1 MSEDIGAQ
9 LVLGDRPIE
18 ITVRGW
24 LLVQC
29 FYPSNSFCT
38 IMLDCELCK
47 ILVATISEAHVR
59 LFLQLER
66 AWKSLTWDQKTKL
79 VISLFRG
86 ITSTTDTPV
95 STSIHTFSHTYCRK
109 QWFFS
114 VLFVQEDV
122 STRYNVLESN
132 VEESTDTVVVC

>member
-1 MSEDIGAQ
+1 VSEDIGAQ

-24 LLVQC
+24 LFVQC

-86 ITSTTDTPV
+86 ITSTPDTPV
-95 STSIHTFSHTYCRK
+95 SSSIQIFIFVCLK
-109 QWFFS
+109 KLFFQS
-114 VLFVQEDV
+114 CLYK
-122 STRYNVLESN
+122 RM
-132 VEESTDTVVVC
+132 